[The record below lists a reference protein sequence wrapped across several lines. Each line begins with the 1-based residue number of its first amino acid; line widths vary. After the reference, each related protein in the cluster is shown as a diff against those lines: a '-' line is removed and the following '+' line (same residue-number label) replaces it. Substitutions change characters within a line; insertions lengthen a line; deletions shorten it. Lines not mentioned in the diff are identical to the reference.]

1 MNGRLYDPLVARFL
15 SPDNYV
21 QAPDFTQNFNRYTY
35 CLNNPLKYTDPSGEF
50 AHLVLGAIIGGFI
63 NLATHLD
70 DVDNAGEFFG
80 YFLIGAAAGAL
91 GAGAAGACSVVADVT
106 VSTSAKV
113 KEAMATSNNDTSKMI
128 PNPFFMLFL
137 LSINEFNLKTFLYY
151 QFYH

>member
-80 YFLIGAAAGAL
+80 YFLIGAAAGAA
-91 GAGAAGACSVVADVT
+91 GGFAGQAVAGALGT
-106 VSTSAKV
+106 
-113 KEAMATSNNDTSKMI
+113 AT
-128 PNPFFMLFL
+128 
-137 LSINEFNLKTFLYY
+137 
-151 QFYH
+151 